1 MRKQTPT
8 FAWWR
13 VWRPLLPAGASR
25 KPWRVP
31 LPMWKLVS
39 CVVVLGV
46 FVDWEVMVEVDLGA
60 DAVLIHSKKDNPS
73 DIQAFMKSWNHQGEN
88 IVCNKPA
95 FCHHS
100 LFSLFP
106 LFLAP
111 VVIVPTKYY
120 QTPTDD
126 FRKLG
131 ISTVIWANHNLRACV
146 TAIQNTS
153 KSIYENQSLVGVEKK
168 IASVK
173 EVFRLQNDSELK
185 SAEKKY
191 LPS

>member
-73 DIQAFMKSWNHQGEN
+73 DIQAFMKSWNHQ
-88 IVCNKPA
+88 
-95 FCHHS
+95 
-100 LFSLFP
+100 
-106 LFLAP
+106 AP

-185 SAEKKY
+185 SAKKKY